1 MWPGYEARVREE
13 GKTIY
18 RLQNFVHVWILEDYN
33 CIPLQAQLKEAQHDV
48 DEANKARDD
57 LASRLKE
64 LEKKI
69 RNYEAELNNA
79 QEVHAS
85 MKINLVSF
93 PGTSPPPVFDLQ
105 KWTCKGSKTGDWEGL
120 GTWPVL

>member
-1 MWPGYEARVREE
+1 M
-13 GKTIY
+13 
-18 RLQNFVHVWILEDYN
+18 
-33 CIPLQAQLKEAQHDV
+33 KEAQHDV

-69 RNYEAELNNA
+69 RTYEAELNHT

-85 MKINLVSF
+85 IMFNLALF
-93 PGTSPPPVFDLQ
+93 PALPLQ
-105 KWTCKGSKTGDWEGL
+105 F
-120 GTWPVL
+120 

>member
-1 MWPGYEARVREE
+1 MGGEY
-13 GKTIY
+13 TD
-18 RLQNFVHVWILEDYN
+18 FVHVWILEGYN
-33 CIPLQAQLKEAQHDV
+33 CIPLQAQLKEAQHGV

-69 RNYEAELNNA
+69 RNYEAELNHA

-85 MKINLVSF
+85 MKFNLVSF
-93 PGTSPPPVFDLQ
+93 TSTSPPPVFDL
-105 KWTCKGSKTGDWEGL
+105 
-120 GTWPVL
+120 

>member
-1 MWPGYEARVREE
+1 M
-13 GKTIY
+13 
-18 RLQNFVHVWILEDYN
+18 
-33 CIPLQAQLKEAQHDV
+33 KEAQHDV

-69 RNYEAELNNA
+69 RNYEAELNSA

-93 PGTSPPPVFDLQ
+93 PGTFPPPVFDLQ
-105 KWTCKGSKTGDWEGL
+105 KWTASDQKLEL
-120 GTWPVL
+120 GRPGNVASYVVVW

>member
-1 MWPGYEARVREE
+1 M
-13 GKTIY
+13 
-18 RLQNFVHVWILEDYN
+18 
-33 CIPLQAQLKEAQHDV
+33 KEAQHDV

-69 RNYEAELNNA
+69 RTYEAELNHT

-85 MKINLVSF
+85 VNFNLALFPGFLPPVLMSKNGPQVIKNWRWGRAGNINLCPILSVK
-93 PGTSPPPVFDLQ
+93 V
-105 KWTCKGSKTGDWEGL
+105 
-120 GTWPVL
+120 

>member
-1 MWPGYEARVREE
+1 MWPGYEARGEE
-13 GKTIY
+13 GRTIY
-18 RLQNFVHVWILEDYN
+18 ELQNFVHVWILEGYYY
-33 CIPLQAQLKEAQHDV
+33 IQAQLKEAQHDV

-85 MKINLVSF
+85 MKVQSSLLPRHF
-93 PGTSPPPVFDLQ
+93 PTSSL
-105 KWTCKGSKTGDWEGL
+105 
-120 GTWPVL
+120 

>member
-1 MWPGYEARVREE
+1 MLG
-13 GKTIY
+13 
-18 RLQNFVHVWILEDYN
+18 YN

-85 MKINLVSF
+85 MKFNLVSF
-93 PGTSPPPVFDLQ
+93 PGTFPPPVFDLQ
-105 KWTCKGSKTGDWEGL
+105 KWTTSAQKLEAGKAWEHGQFNL
-120 GTWPVL
+120 CQILSVKV

>member
-1 MWPGYEARVREE
+1 MWPGYEARGEE
-13 GKTIY
+13 GRTISK
-18 RLQNFVHVWILEDYN
+18 LQNFVHVWILEGYYY
-33 CIPLQAQLKEAQHDV
+33 IQAQLKEAQHDV

-79 QEVHAS
+79 QEVHTS
-85 MKINLVSF
+85 MKVQSSLVPRHFPASSF
-93 PGTSPPPVFDLQ
+93 
-105 KWTCKGSKTGDWEGL
+105 
-120 GTWPVL
+120 